1 MLSIKSIPVYFILIF
16 APVLWHLDHSLPGIT
31 AGFVGVLL
39 LVICWV
45 LFFERRGSRF
55 NPVDLFFV
63 FFVIWYVGRT
73 VGTESSV
80 YTWKLLL
87 GGAAIIL
94 YAYVRNIELKASY
107 FDVLF
112 IAGIFQAIWYFVQLL
127 GRLPSYNYLY
137 PGTGGFINP
146 AILAVFLAIAC
157 LAGVIGFYYK
167 ERVYAR
173 VLRGA
178 GVILLLVALGWL
190 GSRAAWV
197 GFMLGVSWIVLTGK
211 RWRFTRFL
219 ENAVKQHRFG
229 KFILS
234 LLVIAISASVIYI
247 LYRLHPASMQGR
259 FLIWQVAGSMFLEAP
274 WFGGGSFAASCM
286 PAQGAWFEAH
296 PGSPFVMVAGNNEYV
311 FNEFLRVACETGIVG
326 LFFFVGL
333 VVTCFYFAVKGNRV
347 SRFAGGVLVV
357 ILVFGLFSYP
367 LSVEVIG
374 AIAIISLAIVSRDAR
389 HARGWVVRLDNSFTF
404 ILRIAVVLFV
414 FVLSVEYYHEKKAD
428 VLLTKTRGT
437 EPVNWSELKT
447 CYERLKGNPDF
458 VLCYGRTLFTRGE
471 FSNALPVLERGFLL
485 RPTSEL
491 VCDLGRCYMYRG
503 QWKEAERK
511 YRLAANMVP
520 AYITPRHL
528 LFKLYDIQGMS
539 REARQEAE
547 YMLRMPVKI
556 VNSSVIR
563 ARGQARAFLKNN
575 E

>member
-1 MLSIKSIPVYFILIF
+1 MLAIKSIPIYFILIL

-31 AGFVGVLL
+31 AVFVGVLL
-39 LVICWV
+39 LVICSV
-45 LFFERRGSRF
+45 LFFKQRGFRF
-55 NPVDLFFV
+55 NLVDLFFV
-63 FFVIWYVGRT
+63 LFVIWYVVRT
-73 VGTESSV
+73 VGMESSV

-87 GGAAIIL
+87 GSAAIIL
-94 YAYVRNIELKASY
+94 YTYVRNIELKASY
-107 FDVLF
+107 FDLLF
-112 IAGIFQAIWYFVQLL
+112 IAGIFQTIWFFVQLL
-127 GRLPSYNYLY
+127 GLLPSYNYLY
-137 PGTGGFINP
+137 PGTGGFMNP

-167 ERVYAR
+167 ESVYVRVC
-173 VLRGA
+173 RGA
-178 GVILLLVALGWL
+178 GVMSLLVTLGWL

-197 GFMLGVSWIVLTGK
+197 GFMLGVLWIVLTGR
-211 RWRFTRFL
+211 RWRFTCFL
-219 ENAVKQHRFG
+219 KNMIKQYRLG
-229 KFILS
+229 KYILL

-247 LYRLHPASMQGR
+247 LYLLHPVSVQGR
-259 FLIWQVAGSMFLEAP
+259 FLIWQVAGRMFREAP
-274 WFGGGSFAASCM
+274 WFGGGSFAASYM

-296 PGSPFVMVAGNNEYV
+296 PGSPFAMVAGNNEYV
-311 FNEFLRVACETGIVG
+311 FNELLRVACETGIVG
-326 LFFFVGL
+326 LLLFVGL
-333 VVTCFYFAVKGNRV
+333 VVTCFYFVVKGNRI

-357 ILVFGLFSYP
+357 ILAFGLFSYP

-374 AIAIISLAIVSRDAR
+374 AIAIISLAIISRDAR
-389 HARGWVVRLDNSFTF
+389 HAREWVVSLDNSFTF

-414 FVLSVEYYHEKKAD
+414 FVLSIEYYHEKKAD
-428 VLLTKTRGT
+428 VLLTKTQGT
-437 EPVNWSELKT
+437 ESVNWSELKA

-511 YRLAANMVP
+511 YRLAVNMVP

-528 LFKLYDIQGMS
+528 LFKLYDMQG
-539 REARQEAE
+539 RLQEARQEAE
-547 YMLRMPVKI
+547 YMLEMPVKI

-563 ARGQARAFLKNN
+563 ARGQARVFLKNK